1 MPEITGRREPTGGSA
16 DTTGNPP
23 LPQPEAGLQS
33 QVTTRKRLLSLL
45 DQLEGASPFDSANLA
60 TEVRQQARKLRTL
73 KQST

>member
-1 MPEITGRREPTGGSA
+1 MPEITGRPEPAGGSA

-23 LPQPEAGLQS
+23 LQQPDAEIQS

-73 KQST
+73 KHAS